1 MKRPALDQQQI
12 SQGLADSYWRVSV
25 HDEVTSTQLLL
36 RKSNPVPGVVIV
48 AEYQSQGRGR
58 LGRSFDSK
66 SGSGLLFSAY
76 VRPSLEDAK
85 WGLLPLLVGTTIA
98 QVLNNLTNSNHYLT
112 KWPNDVVAPEG
123 KVCGVLCEYSD
134 NGVLVGIGIN
144 VTTEIAEL
152 PVPTAS
158 SIILASEMELDRN
171 ELLISLLTALA
182 MNIAAWE
189 AGADILAD
197 YLMLSS
203 TINQEVE
210 VTLPGSR
217 TLRSE
222 AIGIS
227 ADGGLILASGE
238 TVTVGD
244 VLHLRNQVK

>member
-1 MKRPALDQQQI
+1 MKRPALDQQEI
-12 SQGLADSYWRVSV
+12 SQRLGDSYWRVSV
-25 HDEVTSTQLLL
+25 HDPVTSTQLLL
-36 RKSNPVPGVVIV
+36 RKSNPVPGAVIV

-58 LGRSFDSK
+58 LGRSFDSI

-76 VRPSLEDAK
+76 VRPSLEDSK

-98 QVLNNLTNSNHYLT
+98 QVLNKLTNSNHYLT
-112 KWPNDVVAPEG
+112 KWPNDVVAAGG

-134 NGVLVGIGIN
+134 NGVLVGVGVN
-144 VTTEIAEL
+144 VTTEVAEL

-158 SIILASEMELDRN
+158 SIILASGMELDRN
-171 ELLISLLTALA
+171 ELLISLLAALSVN
-182 MNIAAWE
+182 MAAWE
-189 AGADILAD
+189 AGADILTD
-197 YLMLSS
+197 YLLLSS

-217 TLRSE
+217 ILRSE

-227 ADGGLILASGE
+227 PDGGLILASGE

-244 VLHLRNQVK
+244 VLHVRNQVK